1 MHQTNHA
8 IVISP
13 HAKSNVYRVA
23 IIVELQKVNV
33 SINHA

>member
-13 HAKSNVYRVA
+13 HAKSNVCCVA

-33 SINHA
+33 FINQA